1 MSWLK
6 DKNDVTIS
14 VGDYI
19 DVRLRVTEVDELGRT
34 IIARLG
40 GGQLGLGNGTTNPS
54 PDSGRIITF
63 KPGDVVK
70 V

>member
-1 MSWLK
+1 
-6 DKNDVTIS
+6 
-14 VGDYI
+14 
-19 DVRLRVTEVDELGRT
+19 VDELGRT